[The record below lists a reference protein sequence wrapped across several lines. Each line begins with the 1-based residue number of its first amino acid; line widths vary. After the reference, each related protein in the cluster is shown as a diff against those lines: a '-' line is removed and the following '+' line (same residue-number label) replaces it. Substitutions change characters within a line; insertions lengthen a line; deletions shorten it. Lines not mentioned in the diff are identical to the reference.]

1 MTEEQPKEVPPQEA
15 QAPAQDAQAPE
26 QKQRGRGNK
35 RGFGRGQKRGPRG
48 QEEEEW
54 IPCTNL
60 GRLVK
65 SEYVKSLEEIY
76 YHSIPIKEWQIV
88 DFLYKKSPN
97 ALKEECMKIKSVQKQ
112 TKAGQIHP
120 RPKRNRYHW
129 CPTNKKN
136 SWICWCFR

>member
-1 MTEEQPKEVPPQEA
+1 MTEEQPKEVPQPETQT
-15 QAPAQDAQAPE
+15 PAQDAQGGDKKE
-26 QKQRGRGNK
+26 KGRGNK
-35 RGFGRGQKRGPRG
+35 RGFGRGGRSQKRGPRG

-88 DFLYKKSPN
+88 DFLYKKSPMLLRRN
-97 ALKEECMKIKSVQKQ
+97 A
-112 TKAGQIHP
+112 
-120 RPKRNRYHW
+120 
-129 CPTNKKN
+129 
-136 SWICWCFR
+136 